1 MNKLKQALAKKAEE
15 LNDDEKAVI
24 AKNWDIL
31 NDDLRAKFADLEPE
45 AEEDEDEE
53 DGEDEGKDGIDAK
66 TLKSLINKAARNMVS
81 EKAEAMAKTL
91 VDSFTEK
98 MESAR
103 AKFMKDG
110 EADANKNKDND
121 ETTRKFFRALM
132 SSDVKTLKELGQ
144 RTNKAMTT
152 ADDDDSSAGFTIPE
166 VLATEVL
173 RLPSVGYGI
182 ARQEFGYNLLTQG
195 NSKRVTALGSTLS
208 VYWVDEGEQKPS
220 STPSFSVVTLL
231 LKKLAVIVPMTE
243 EVVEDSAVDLT
254 GLVAQ
259 LIREAVDMEVDLQ
272 FFNGDGTVWTG
283 LLNDTSIP
291 SDVLAA
297 TKYAGDIRPED
308 IIGLEDNTPLSVNG
322 KYYMHRTV
330 LTKVRTLRQNADGT
344 GDYLFNPLGG
354 GDFGT
359 LNGRPVV
366 LVEAMPS
373 LTDADVADAPIMLY
387 GDLKRGVAYGEKSD
401 IKLKLL
407 DQATIT
413 DVDGETV
420 INLAEQD
427 MIALRAVQRVGMKVT
442 LASAMNRLV
451 SGPAA

>member
-1 MNKLKQALAKKAEE
+1 MYKLKEILAKKAEE
-15 LNDDEKAVI
+15 LTDGEKAVI

-31 NDDLRAKFADLEPE
+31 NDDLRAKFKDAAPAADED
-45 AEEDEDEE
+45 EEDEDE
-53 DGEDEGKDGIDAK
+53 DEGKEGGIDEK
-66 TLKSLINKAARNMVS
+66 TLKSLIGKAARSHMS
-81 EKAEAMAKTL
+81 EKAEEMAKAL

-98 MESAR
+98 MGEAR
-103 AKFMKDG
+103 AKFMTDGTKSATKDA
-110 EADANKNKDND
+110 EKD

-182 ARQEFGYNLLTQG
+182 ARQEFGYNLLSVG
-195 NSKRVTALGSTLS
+195 NTKRVTALGSTLS

-220 STPSFSVVTLL
+220 STPTFSVVTLA

-259 LIREAVDMEVDLQ
+259 LIREAIDMEVDLQ

-291 SDVLAA
+291 SDILAA

-308 IIGLEDNTPLSVNG
+308 IIGLEDNTSLSVNG

-354 GDFGT
+354 DNFGT

-413 DVDGETV
+413 DTDGETV

-451 SGPAA
+451 SGPAT